1 MPPPPAAPHSL
12 LMRQHV
18 AAALLAAML
27 APASLP
33 ALAQAPR
40 ANPPAEA
47 ARQAEAKRL
56 LDALARAPDEESA
69 APVEA
74 RLRALWAQRSTPAA
88 RLLLNSAARNIRSG
102 AVDAALEDLDAAL
115 TLQPDDPQG
124 WILRAEAQSAAG
136 AANDAAR
143 DLQQALRLD
152 PTRFDALVALAE
164 VQEGA
169 GDLPG
174 SLRSFEAAMK
184 LNPHLA
190 GGTARLRELR
200 RRALGDNT

>member
-1 MPPPPAAPHSL
+1 M
-12 LMRQHV
+12 
-18 AAALLAAML
+18 
-27 APASLP
+27 P

-40 ANPPAEA
+40 ATAPAEA
-47 ARQAEAKRL
+47 ERQAEAKRL
-56 LDALARAPDEESA
+56 LETLSRAPDEESA

-88 RLLLNSAARNIRSG
+88 RLLLASAARNIRSG
-102 AVDAALEDLDAAL
+102 ATEAALEDLDAAL
-115 TLQPDDPQG
+115 TLQPEDPQG

-136 AANDAAR
+136 AGTEAAR

-164 VQEGA
+164 VQESA
-169 GDLPG
+169 GDLKG
-174 SLRSFEAAMK
+174 SLRSFEAAMR